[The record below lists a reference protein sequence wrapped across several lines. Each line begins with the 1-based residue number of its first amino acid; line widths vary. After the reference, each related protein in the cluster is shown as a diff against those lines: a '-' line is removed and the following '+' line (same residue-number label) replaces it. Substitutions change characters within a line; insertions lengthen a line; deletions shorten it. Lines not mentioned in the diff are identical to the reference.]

1 MWFFV
6 LCAAVAA
13 AAAVALVVGR
23 VDGTMGEATSSL
35 AHQTL
40 PDDRPL
46 TDADIA
52 AVRFDVGV
60 RGYRMDQV
68 DDVVDRLRDEL
79 ERLRTER
86 DRLAATGA
94 EWSVVHE
101 EGIFTAPEPGAARA
115 AAVEADLPAEQTEPT
130 SPAPEQTEPA
140 GAASE
145 PASAAS
151 EQDEAAPHRPEW
163 I

>member
-40 PDDRPL
+40 PD
-46 TDADIA
+46 ADIA

-68 DDVVDRLRDEL
+68 DDLVDRLRDEL

-115 AAVEADLPAEQTEPT
+115 AAVEAELPAEQTEPT

>member
-68 DDVVDRLRDEL
+68 DDLVDRLRDEL

-115 AAVEADLPAEQTEPT
+115 AAVEADLPAEQTEP
-130 SPAPEQTEPA
+130 A

>member
-1 MWFFV
+1 MVAHPHRVAHLFGHV
-6 LCAAVAA
+6 AGDGAV
-13 AAAVALVVGR
+13 VVTR
-23 VDGTMGEATSSL
+23 VGIGLDQPM
-35 AHQTL
+35 
-40 PDDRPL
+40 DRH
-46 TDADIA
+46 
-52 AVRFDVGV
+52 R
-60 RGYRMDQV
+60 DQV
-68 DDVVDRLRDEL
+68 DDLVDRLRDEL
-79 ERLRTER
+79 ERLRTEH

-115 AAVEADLPAEQTEPT
+115 AAVEAELPAEQTEPT
-130 SPAPEQTEPA
+130 SAAPEQTEPA

>member
-68 DDVVDRLRDEL
+68 DDLVDRLRDEL

-101 EGIFTAPEPGAARA
+101 EGIFTAP
-115 AAVEADLPAEQTEPT
+115 AVEAELPAEQTEPT